1 MHLQDL
7 TPPHFYFKLIKHIIE
22 GEING
27 WFAERRACKAVI
39 CHLDKRNSTAT
50 RAFSDVRRATEIK
63 PELAGLIVKSVT
75 L

>member
-7 TPPHFYFKLIKHIIE
+7 TPPHVFFLTYKAYYRE
-22 GEING
+22 GEINV

-39 CHLDKRNSTAT
+39 CHLDRRNSAAT

-63 PELAGLIVKSVT
+63 PELTGLIVK
-75 L
+75 